1 MTNLSASASASTIA
15 PVRLLARPTPS
26 AGPELPLPPPDR
38 PLRVFV
44 GAIAIGQAAAIV
56 GAYYITLAATF
67 PPGALAVFL
76 AVLAGLVGASIGAV
90 YAIHRRIS
98 ARIVG
103 WLRRPGDSVDRVAWR
118 QALNYPVHLSL
129 AVGVSALLVSA
140 GAALVM
146 VGVTDDLWL
155 GLHIAVGGGLA
166 AILDAIFAW
175 LYTDYVLRPLRRAM
189 AMREPLLPVSG
200 PGIIHLGLGAKM
212 AVVIVGASLV
222 SAVVVAT
229 LTYRAATDAL
239 SSGDLTWLA
248 VQLVLVTTIGLL
260 VSLSGCLLVT
270 RHTTEPLTELTT
282 LVAELTPER
291 YSQRGVP
298 ASADEVGQLTWAV
311 NAMLGGLEERDFI
324 KDAFS
329 RYVTRQVSDVVL
341 QGGLELGGE
350 LLTATILMADIR
362 DFTGLSERMP
372 PRQVVRLLNRYFT
385 EMVEECMEHGGMI
398 DKFIGDAI
406 MVVFGAPARLTPE
419 QSARA
424 AAAAALGMRRRLQAL
439 NAAFAADGLPSLRIG
454 IGVHTGEAIAGNIGA
469 PQRLD
474 YTLIGDSVN
483 TAARI
488 EAACKEVDHDLLLS
502 ATTRALLGDR
512 ARVGE
517 PRVIQ
522 LRGKSRPTQVF
533 PLHALE

>member
-1 MTNLSASASASTIA
+1 
-15 PVRLLARPTPS
+15 V
-26 AGPELPLPPPDR
+26 
-38 PLRVFV
+38 
-44 GAIAIGQAAAIV
+44 
-56 GAYYITLAATF
+56 
-67 PPGALAVFL
+67 
-76 AVLAGLVGASIGAV
+76 
-90 YAIHRRIS
+90 
-98 ARIVG
+98 
-103 WLRRPGDSVDRVAWR
+103 SV
-118 QALNYPVHLSL
+118 
-129 AVGVSALLVSA
+129 

-146 VGVTDDLWL
+146 AGVTGDVALAV
-155 GLHIAVGGGLA
+155 HIAVGGALA

-175 LYTDYVLRPLRRAM
+175 LYTDYTLRPLRRAM
-189 AMREPLLPVSG
+189 AMREPLLPVG
-200 PGIIHLGLGAKM
+200 GHGIIHLGLGAKM
-212 AVVIVGASLV
+212 AVVIVGVSLV
-222 SAVVVAT
+222 SAVVVGT
-229 LTYRAATDAL
+229 LAYRAATDAL
-239 SSGDLTWLA
+239 SSGNLTSLA
-248 VQLVLVTTIGLL
+248 IQLVLVTATGLV

-398 DKFIGDAI
+398 DKFIGDCI
-406 MVVFGAPARLTPE
+406 MVVFGAPARLSPE

-424 AAAAALGMRRRLQAL
+424 AAMAGLGMRRRLAAL
-439 NAAFAADGLPSLRIG
+439 NIAFLADGLPMLRIG
-454 IGVHTGEAIAGNIGA
+454 IGIHTGEAIAGNIGA

-483 TAARI
+483 TASRI
-488 EAACKEVDHDLLLS
+488 ESATKEVGFDLLLS

-517 PRVIQ
+517 PCVVQ
-522 LRGKSRPTQVF
+522 LKGKAQPTQVF

>member
-1 MTNLSASASASTIA
+1 MSGHEASASTVA
-15 PVRLLARPTPS
+15 PVRLLSRPS
-26 AGPELPLPPPDR
+26 RAASPELPPPPPGR
-38 PLRVFV
+38 LLRVFI
-44 GAIAIGQAAAIV
+44 GAIAIGQAAAVV
-56 GAYYITLAATF
+56 GAYYITLAVTF
-67 PPGALAVFL
+67 PPGALALFL
-76 AVLAGLVGASIGAV
+76 AVLAVLVGASIGAV
-90 YAIHRRIS
+90 YLVHRRLS
-98 ARIVG
+98 GRIAA
-103 WLRRPGDSVDRVAWR
+103 WLARPGDGVDRGAWR
-118 QALNYPVHLSL
+118 QALNYPVHLAV
-129 AVGVSALLVSA
+129 AVGLSALLVSA
-140 GAALVM
+140 AAALVLAA
-146 VGVTDDLWL
+146 VTRDLVL
-155 GLHIAVGGGLA
+155 AFHIAVGGGLA
-166 AILDAIFAW
+166 SVLDAIFAW
-175 LYTDYVLRPLRRAM
+175 LYTDYALRPLRRVM
-189 AMREPLLPVSG
+189 AVREPLLPVSG
-200 PGIIHLGLGAKM
+200 YGIVHLGLGAKM
-212 AVVIVGASLV
+212 AVVIVGVSLV
-222 SAVVVAT
+222 SAVVVGT
-229 LTYRAATDAL
+229 LAYRAATEAL
-239 SSGDLTWLA
+239 HSGDLAWLA
-248 VQLVLVTTIGLL
+248 VQLILVTVIGLV

-270 RHTTEPLTELTT
+270 RHTTEPLRELTT

-298 ASADEVGQLTWAV
+298 MSADEVGQLTWAV

-424 AAAAALGMRRRLQAL
+424 AAKAALGMHRRLAAL
-439 NAAFAADGLPSLRIG
+439 NAAFAADGLPALRIG
-454 IGVHTGEAIAGNIGA
+454 IGIHTGEAIAGNIGS

-483 TAARI
+483 TTARI
-488 EAACKEVDHDLLLS
+488 ESTCKEVDHDLLVS
-502 ATTRALLGDR
+502 EATRAHLGDR
-512 ARVGE
+512 ARIGE
-517 PRVIQ
+517 PLVVH
-522 LRGKSRPTQVF
+522 LKGKAKPTQVF
-533 PLHALE
+533 PLLALE

>member
-1 MTNLSASASASTIA
+1 VTGLEASASTVA
-15 PVRLLARPTPS
+15 PVRLLSRPAR
-26 AGPELPLPPPDR
+26 AVGPELPLPAPSR
-38 PLRVFV
+38 PLRVFI
-44 GAIAIGQAAAIV
+44 GAIAIGSTAAIV

-67 PPGALAVFL
+67 PPGTLGVFL
-76 AVLAGLVGASIGAV
+76 AVLAALVGLSIGAV
-90 YAIHRRIS
+90 FLVHRRLTTRVV
-98 ARIVG
+98 A
-103 WLRRPGDSVDRVAWR
+103 WLRRPGDGVDRGAWR

-129 AVGVSALLVSA
+129 AVCVSALAVA
-140 GAALVM
+140 GGAALAMAV
-146 VGVTDDLWL
+146 VTGDPSLAV
-155 GLHIAVGGGLA
+155 HIAVGGALA

-175 LYTDYVLRPLRRAM
+175 LYTDYVLRSLRRVM
-189 AMREPLLPVSG
+189 AVREPLLPVSG
-200 PGIIHLGLGAKM
+200 PGIVHLGLGAKM
-212 AVVIVGASLV
+212 AIVIVGVSLV
-222 SAVVVAT
+222 SAVVVGT
-229 LTYRAATDAL
+229 LAYRAATDAL
-239 SSGDLTWLA
+239 NSGDLTWLA
-248 VQLVLVTTIGLL
+248 IQLVLVTATGLL
-260 VSLSGCLLVT
+260 VNLSGCLLVT

-298 ASADEVGQLTWAV
+298 MSADEVGQLTWAV

-372 PRQVVRLLNRYFT
+372 PRQVVRVLNRYFT

-424 AAAAALGMRRRLQAL
+424 AAKAALGMHRRLTDL
-439 NAAFAADGLPSLRIG
+439 NAAFAADGLPALRIG

-483 TAARI
+483 MAARI
-488 EAACKEVDHDLLLS
+488 ETACKEIDQELLVS
-502 ATTRALLGDR
+502 EATRTLLGDR
-512 ARVGE
+512 ARVG
-517 PRVIQ
+517 PPCIVH
-522 LRGKSRPTQVF
+522 LRGKARPTEVF
-533 PLHALE
+533 PLLALE